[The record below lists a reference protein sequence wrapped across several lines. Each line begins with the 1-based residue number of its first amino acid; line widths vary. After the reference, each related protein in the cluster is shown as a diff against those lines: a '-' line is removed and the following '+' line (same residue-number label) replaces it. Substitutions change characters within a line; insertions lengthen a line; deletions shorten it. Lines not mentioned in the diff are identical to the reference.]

1 MLGVV
6 KIGGAVGNRLEPLMK
21 ELAERT
27 ANGERWILVH
37 GASGIMD
44 ALCAERGVEVRMVT
58 SPSGYRSRFVGETE
72 RALFK
77 EAAMSYGAQIKE
89 VLGSFGAK
97 SEQADPET
105 LKDVFAKR
113 KDVIRE
119 SVNGRT
125 RILRGNYSGTVT
137 KVDGSKITEL
147 LDGGVI
153 PILPPLALDPEC
165 GLDINIDGDRL
176 AAATGGELKADV
188 MVILS
193 NVPGLMKNIDE
204 PDSLIKTGHLA
215 DWEILEHYAKGN
227 MKRKLVAC
235 REGLEAGIPKVFLAD
250 GRADAP
256 IARALEGEA
265 TCLAR

>member
-6 KIGGAVGNRLEPLMK
+6 KIGGAVGNKLEPLMK
-21 ELAERT
+21 ELSERA

-37 GASGIMD
+37 GASGVMD
-44 ALCAERGVEVRMVT
+44 ALCAERGVEIRMVT
-58 SPSGYRSRFVGETE
+58 SPSGYRSRFVGEVE

-77 EAAMSYGAQIKE
+77 EAAMSYGAQIKNT
-89 VLGSFGAK
+89 LDGFGAK
-97 SEQADPET
+97 SEQADPEI
-105 LKDVFAKR
+105 LKHVFAKR

-119 SVNGRT
+119 VVNGRT

-137 KVDGSKITEL
+137 KIDGSKVLEVL
-147 LDGGVI
+147 NNYVI

-165 GLDINIDGDRL
+165 GLAINIDGDRL
-176 AAATGGELKADV
+176 AAATGGEVKADV

-193 NVPGLMKNIDE
+193 NVPGLMKNIE
-204 PDSLIKTGHLA
+204 ERDSLIKTGHLA
-215 DWEILEHYAKGN
+215 DWDILEHYAKGN

-235 REGLEAGIPKVFLAD
+235 REGLEAGIPKVYLAD

-256 IARALEGEA
+256 IAHALGGEA
-265 TCLAR
+265 TCLTR